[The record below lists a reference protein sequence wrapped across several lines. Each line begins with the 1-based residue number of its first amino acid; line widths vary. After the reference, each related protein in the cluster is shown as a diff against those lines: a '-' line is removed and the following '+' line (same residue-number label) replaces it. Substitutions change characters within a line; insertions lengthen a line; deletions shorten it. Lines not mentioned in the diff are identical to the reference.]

1 MLARLLLL
9 IYRRIMSHPPKIFD
23 SRARARLRAR
33 AVAHYGDF
41 AFLKEAMAEEIA
53 ARIATLERHFALALD
68 LGSHDGR
75 LAARL
80 PADHVVRTDLVSAFA
95 PAPLGVLCHED
106 RLPFADASFDL
117 IVSAASLGGVDD
129 LPRALV
135 DIRRALKPGG
145 YFFAAFIG
153 GESLPEYRM
162 ALLGAESDVRG
173 GVSARIAPTVSA
185 EHAPALLQRA
195 GFVDPVADLETHRV
209 RYDDI
214 HALWRDLRGSGEG
227 NYLAARPRT
236 PMPRALV
243 REAAA
248 RFAAHADAD
257 GRVAVQVQIL
267 HLAGRAPAM
276 P

>member
-1 MLARLLLL
+1 
-9 IYRRIMSHPPKIFD
+9 MSGRPKIFD
-23 SRARARLRAR
+23 PRARVRLRAR
-33 AVAHYGDF
+33 AAAGYGDF

-53 ARIATLERHFALALD
+53 ARVETLGQRFGTALD

-80 PADHVVRTDLVSAFA
+80 PADLVVRTDLVAAFA

-106 RLPFADASFDL
+106 ALPFADASFDL

-129 LPRALV
+129 VPRALT
-135 DIRRALKPGG
+135 DMRRALKPGG

-153 GESLPEYRM
+153 GESLREYRL

-173 GVSARIAPTVSA
+173 GVSARIAPTISF

-195 GFVDPVADLETHRV
+195 GFVSPVADLETFTV
-209 RYDDI
+209 RYQDI
-214 HALWRDLRGSGEG
+214 FALWRDIRGSGEG
-227 NYLAARPRT
+227 NYLAERPRT
-236 PMPRALV
+236 AMPRALMM
-243 REAAA
+243 EAAK
-248 RFAAHADAD
+248 RFADMADAD
-257 GRVAVQVQIL
+257 GRVSVQVQIL
-267 HLAGRAPAM
+267 HLAGRAPEM

>member
-1 MLARLLLL
+1 MLALPPPLL
-9 IYRRIMSHPPKIFD
+9 YRRIMSQPPHIFD
-23 SRARARLRAR
+23 SRARTRLRAR
-33 AVAHYGDF
+33 AVAGYGDF
-41 AFLKEAMAEEIA
+41 AFLKQAMAEEIA
-53 ARIATLERHFALALD
+53 ARVETLGQRFAMALD

-75 LAARL
+75 LAALL
-80 PADHVVRTDLVSAFA
+80 PADKVVRADLVPAFA

-129 LPRALV
+129 VPRALLS
-135 DIRRALKPGG
+135 IRRALKPGG

-153 GESLPEYRM
+153 GESLREYRL

-173 GVSARIAPTVSA
+173 GVSARIAPTINF

-195 GFVDPVADLETHRV
+195 GFVDPVADIETHQV
-209 RYDDI
+209 RYSDI
-214 HALWRDLRGSGEG
+214 FALLRDIRGSGEG

-236 PMPRALV
+236 PLPRAVLM
-243 REAAA
+243 EAAK
-248 RFAAHADAD
+248 RFGETADAD
-257 GRVAVQVQIL
+257 GRTSVTVQIL
-267 HLAGRAPAM
+267 HLAGRAPQM